1 MTVGPRWR
9 RRHPL
14 RAAVPRLLSS
24 PAHSRLTRES
34 DDTACSA
41 ETPSAW
47 RLDTGRRMFL
57 SVPSHHSRPD
67 PNPSRPTLL
76 WYFPLKSCPSIINIL
91 PFYAPRPSGKAK
103 ERNQP
108 LSQTRADSAKQTDV
122 TSQAWCARRSFEF
135 PHDEV
140 ATQLQLAPAETF
152 ERKRK
157 EKKKTRRKI
166 PELAWNW
173 GFWGQTGNRDTT

>member
-1 MTVGPRWR
+1 MAKV
-9 RRHPL
+9 PL
-14 RAAVPRLLSS
+14 SLGSSSS

-47 RLDTGRRMFL
+47 RLDMGRRMFL
-57 SVPSHHSRPD
+57 SVPSHHSRPH
-67 PNPSRPTLL
+67 PNPSHPTPL
-76 WYFPLKSCPSIINIL
+76 WYFPFKSCPSIINIL

-122 TSQAWCARRSFEF
+122 TSQAWCARRSFWI
-135 PHDEV
+135 PRNEV
-140 ATQLQLAPAETF
+140 TTQLQFATAESF
-152 ERKRK
+152 ERMKK
-157 EKKKTRRKI
+157 ELNGRFR
-166 PELAWNW
+166 NW
-173 GFWGQTGNRDTT
+173 LGIGDFEGKLLIETQLSPH